1 MTKDDCRSRC
11 KDWRC
16 AYRCCHRPVLSPD
29 QKKLYDDMA
38 DVIEKNFG
46 ELIARRSDGAL
57 IGPFNAWLHFPQFG
71 GAL

>member
-1 MTKDDCRSRC
+1 
-11 KDWRC
+11 
-16 AYRCCHRPVLSPD
+16 
-29 QKKLYDDMA
+29 MA

-46 ELIARRSDGAL
+46 ELIARRSDGVL